1 MRYDGKMAKRKS
13 TIYVD
18 EDVLRAARVYAARL
32 DIRDSDV
39 VEGALRRFLGME
51 LLDSV
56 WERNAELSEQDS
68 VALVADEVRAFRA
81 AGDDARAPAR
91 P

>member
-1 MRYDGKMAKRKS
+1 MAKRKS

-39 VEGALRRFLGME
+39 VESALRRFLGME
-51 LLDSV
+51 LLETV
-56 WERNAELSEQDS
+56 WERNARLSAEEAGAI
-68 VALVADEVRAFRA
+68 VTDEVRAFRA
-81 AGDDARAPAR
+81 EATNAGPR
-91 P
+91 

>member
-1 MRYDGKMAKRKS
+1 MAKRKS

-39 VEGALRRFLGME
+39 VESALRRFLGME
-51 LLDSV
+51 LLGRASSMSEAD
-56 WERNAELSEQDS
+56 AYELVYS
-68 VALVADEVRAFRA
+68 EVRA
-81 AGDDARAPAR
+81 ARAERTRASS
-91 P
+91 

>member
-1 MRYDGKMAKRKS
+1 MAKRKS

-39 VEGALRRFLGME
+39 VESALRRFLGLE
-51 LLDSV
+51 LLETV
-56 WERNAELSEQDS
+56 WARNTGLSAEEAD
-68 VALVADEVRAFRA
+68 AIAADEVRAFRA
-81 AGDDARAPAR
+81 GAAKAANVANAAPR
-91 P
+91 

>member
-1 MRYDGKMAKRKS
+1 MAKRKS
-13 TIYVD
+13 TVYVD

-51 LLDSV
+51 LLDTV
-56 WERNAELSEQDS
+56 WERNAGLSAEE
-68 VALVADEVRAFRA
+68 AAAMVADEVRAFRA
-81 AGDDARAPAR
+81 DVANSAPR
-91 P
+91 

>member
-1 MRYDGKMAKRKS
+1 MVILRYDGKMAKRKS

-39 VEGALRRFLGME
+39 VESALRRFLGLE
-51 LLDSV
+51 LLDRGSAMS
-56 WERNAELSEQDS
+56 EADAYELAYTE
-68 VALVADEVRAFRA
+68 LRAFRA
-81 AGDDARAPAR
+81 ERARSSN
-91 P
+91 

>member
-1 MRYDGKMAKRKS
+1 MAKRKS

-39 VEGALRRFLGME
+39 VESALRRFLGME
-51 LLDSV
+51 LLDTV
-56 WERNAELSEQDS
+56 CERNAGLTEADAYEL
-68 VALVADEVRAFRA
+68 AYGEVRA
-81 AGDDARAPAR
+81 ARAERAR
-91 P
+91 ASN

>member
-1 MRYDGKMAKRKS
+1 MAKRK
-13 TIYVD
+13 TTVYVD

-51 LLDSV
+51 LLETV
-56 WERNAELSEQDS
+56 WERNAGLSTEEAD
-68 VALVADEVRAFRA
+68 AIVADEVRAFRA
-81 AGDDARAPAR
+81 EAANAAKAARR
-91 P
+91 